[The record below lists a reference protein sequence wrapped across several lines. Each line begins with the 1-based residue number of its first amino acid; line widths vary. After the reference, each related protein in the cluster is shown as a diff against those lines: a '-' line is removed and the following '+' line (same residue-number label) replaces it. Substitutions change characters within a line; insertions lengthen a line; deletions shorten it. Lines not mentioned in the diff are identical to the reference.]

1 MKIPPYNPKPVNCR
15 LRCLI
20 RGDWIK
26 ATPEEEVRQRV
37 LNYLL
42 KKHKYDKCH
51 IKLEERINYNKKEK
65 RELNKEFG
73 RADIL
78 LLDQKEK
85 PWLIV
90 ECKKS
95 HGDNDQKN
103 QISNDDIEQ
112 ARAYAKAKDVN
123 KIWVT
128 TGDENIF
135 QKKHGDSW
143 ICVKS
148 PSKLRDTKFW
158 PRESDSKAPF
168 PKSNSERD
176 LKNYFKK
183 DCPDERYKNYFDKFT
198 DEAIFV
204 SSIQKLIH
212 KLNFV
217 KWVAADKNMRKGFK
231 IIKDLGV
238 TGESFGNPGYGP
250 KSYQNRYRTIACK
263 FEGQELIMSL
273 GINVYRQSSSILCIG
288 VRPAYRE
295 EGSNGH
301 HSLQLNY
308 QRYVDKTENNFILRH
323 TRGIGGGQLALGKAK
338 FPELIKYIKNHD
350 VKEVRDL
357 IRRDTASNPRVELG
371 SMPLFWSKTTDGLLS
386 LVRNLYLYGAVRHVY
401 KKESL
406 VSQELTA

>member
-1 MKIPPYNPKPVNCR
+1 MKIPPHNPQSVKRR
-15 LRCLI
+15 LRCLV
-20 RGDWIK
+20 RCVK
-26 ATPEEEVRQRV
+26 VHTTPEEKVRQRV

-42 KKHKYDKCH
+42 KKHKYDKSH

-65 RELNKEFG
+65 RALNKEFG

-95 HGDNDQKN
+95 HGDNRQKN

-112 ARAYAKAKDVN
+112 AQAYAKAKDVN
-123 KIWVT
+123 KIWIT

-143 ICVKS
+143 IYVKS

-158 PRESDSKAPF
+158 PRESDSKVPF
-168 PKSNSERD
+168 PKSNSEKD

-183 DCPDERYKNYFDKFT
+183 DCPDKRYKNYFDKFT

-204 SSIQKLIH
+204 SSIHKLIH
-212 KLNFV
+212 KLKFQ
-217 KWVAADKNMRKGFK
+217 KWIDADRKKRKGFR

-238 TGESFGNPGYGP
+238 VRTSFGNPGYGR
-250 KSYQNRYRTIACK
+250 KAHQNLYRTILCK
-263 FEGQELIMSL
+263 YDGQELIVSL
-273 GINVYRQSSSILCIG
+273 GVYPEKNCPSLCIG
-288 VRPAYRE
+288 VRPE
-295 EGSNGH
+295 NSNTGH

-308 QRYVDKTENNFILRH
+308 QRYVDKAKTNFVLWH
-323 TRGIGGGQLALGKAK
+323 PGHIGGGQLAPGKAK
-338 FPELIKYIKNHD
+338 ATEVKKYMENHD
-350 VKEVRDL
+350 IKAVRDL
-357 IRRDTASNPRVELG
+357 IKRDAGSNSRVELG
-371 SMPLFWSKTTDGLLS
+371 SMPLFWSNTTDGLLS
-386 LVRNLYLYGAVRHVY
+386 LVRNLFLYGAVRHVY
-401 KKESL
+401 REKYKK
-406 VSQELTA
+406 QN

>member
-1 MKIPPYNPKPVNCR
+1 MKIPPYDPKPVNRR

-20 RGDWIK
+20 RCVK
-26 ATPEEEVRQRV
+26 VHATPEEKVRQRV
-37 LNYLL
+37 LDYLL
-42 KKHKYDKCH
+42 KKHKYDKSL
-51 IKLEERINYNKKEK
+51 IEVEPRINYNKKEK

-78 LLDQKEK
+78 LWDWDKKEK

-95 HGDNDQKN
+95 HGDNRQKN

-112 ARAYAKAKDVN
+112 ARAYAKAKYVN
-123 KIWVT
+123 KIWIT

-143 ICVKS
+143 IDVKS

-158 PRESDSKAPF
+158 PREADNKISF

-212 KLNFV
+212 KL
-217 KWVAADKNMRKGFK
+217 KIDADHKKRKGFR
-231 IIKDLGV
+231 IIKDLKV
-238 TGESFGNPGYGP
+238 VRTSFGNPGYGR
-250 KSYQNRYRTIACK
+250 KAHQNLYRTILCK
-263 FEGQELIMSL
+263 YDGQELIVSL
-273 GINVYRQSSSILCIG
+273 GVYPEKNCPSLCIG
-288 VRPAYRE
+288 VRHE
-295 EGSNGH
+295 DSNPH
-301 HSLQLNY
+301 HSLELNY
-308 QRYVDKTENNFILRH
+308 QRYVDKEKNNFVLWH
-323 TRGIGGGQLALGKAK
+323 PGHIGGGQLARGKAK
-338 FPELIKYIKNHD
+338 ATEVIKFMENHD
-350 VKEVRDL
+350 IKAVRDL
-357 IRRDTASNPRVELG
+357 IKRDTGSNPRVELG
-371 SMPLFWSKTTDGLLS
+371 LMPLFWSKTTDGLLD
-386 LVRNLYLYGAVRHVY
+386 LVRNLFLYGAVRHVY
-401 KKESL
+401 REKYKK
-406 VSQELTA
+406 QD

>member
-1 MKIPPYNPKPVNCR
+1 MKIPPHKPNPKPVNDR
-15 LRCLI
+15 LCCLI
-20 RGDWIK
+20 RNDWVQAK
-26 ATPEEEVRQRV
+26 PEEEVRQRI

-42 KKHKYDKCH
+42 KKHKYDKYH

-95 HGDNDQKN
+95 HGDNGQKY
-103 QISNDDIEQ
+103 QISDDDIEQ
-112 ARAYAKAKDVN
+112 AKGYAKAKDVN
-123 KIWVT
+123 KIWIT

-135 QKKHGDSW
+135 QKKHGNSW
-143 ICVKS
+143 IDVKS

-158 PRESDSKAPF
+158 PRESDSKIPF

-212 KLNFV
+212 KLNFE
-217 KWVAADKNMRKGFK
+217 KWVATDRKKRKGFR
-231 IIKDLGV
+231 IIEDRGV
-238 TGESFGNPGYGP
+238 TWKSFGNPGYGH
-250 KSYQNRYRTIACK
+250 KAHQNRYRTIVCK
-263 FEGQELIMSL
+263 YAGMDEELIVSL
-273 GINVYRQSSSILCIG
+273 GVYPEKNCPSLCIG
-288 VRPAYRE
+288 VRPE
-295 EGSNGH
+295 DSNPH
-301 HSLQLNY
+301 HSLELNCR
-308 QRYVDKTENNFILRH
+308 RYVYKAKNNFVLWH
-323 TRGIGGGQLALGKAK
+323 PGHIGGGQLAPGKAK
-338 FPELIKYIKNHD
+338 STEVIKYMENHD
-350 VKEVRDL
+350 IKEVRDL
-357 IRRDTASNPRVELG
+357 IKRDTGSNPRVELG
-371 SMPLFWSKTTDGLLS
+371 SMPLFWSRTTDGLLS
-386 LVRNLYLYGAVRHVY
+386 LVRNLFLYGAVRHLYREEY
-401 KKESL
+401 KK
-406 VSQELTA
+406 